1 MTKRMKTADTSVV
14 RDSQVPAAE
23 AFYVG
28 ENVTQEDIKAKFED
42 GILKICVPKVENKP
56 QIEENKYIAIEG

>member
-1 MTKRMKTADTSVV
+1 MW
-14 RDSQVPAAE
+14 
-23 AFYVG
+23 G

-56 QIEENKYIAIEG
+56 QIEEKQIYCHRRLIARGQEIRDLNIGNHSK